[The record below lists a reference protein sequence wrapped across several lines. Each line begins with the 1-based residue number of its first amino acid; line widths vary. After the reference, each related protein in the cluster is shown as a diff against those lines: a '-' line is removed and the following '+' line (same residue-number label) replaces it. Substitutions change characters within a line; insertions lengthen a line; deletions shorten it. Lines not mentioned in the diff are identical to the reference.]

1 MWGLFCGVFS
11 CFGGVFGVVLGS
23 IATKTLDLEWILMRA
38 HIISLWLLYQNI
50 QYNDVNRL
58 SKKVVLVTGSGRGFG
73 RAIAIAYASEGAKV
87 VSVARSINEL
97 KDAEKAMKNVG
108 GDVLTLTA
116 DLSVDD
122 GIQHVHDKTMEEF
135 GGLDVLVN
143 NAATNSWLTIED
155 MTLESWDHI
164 ISVNLRAPFALTMAF
179 LHSMKERGAGNIINI
194 TSRSAESTNLAQLAY
209 CPSKYGLE
217 GLTQSL
223 ALELKEYNIAV
234 NSLNVA
240 SPPGLRLKPTALTLM
255 EAEKVPN
262 SVRALY
268 ADDDSMVRH
277 FRDAWVFLALQDGSG
292 ITGQRLLTK
301 TLAEVLKN
309 EGEEAAKN
317 LYQGKRIL
325 SVYTPIDWPEM
336 VRYQTPEGGFKE
348 KWFS

>member
-1 MWGLFCGVFS
+1 MLLFWQ
-11 CFGGVFGVVLGS
+11 L
-23 IATKTLDLEWILMRA
+23 
-38 HIISLWLLYQNI
+38 ISLWIYI
-50 QYNDVNRL
+50 PTYNNNNVNRL
-58 SKKVVLVTGSGRGFG
+58 SKKIVLVTGSGRGFG
-73 RAIAIAYASEGAKV
+73 RAMAIAYASEGAKV

-97 KDAEKAMKNVG
+97 RDAEKAMKNVG

-122 GIQHVHDKTMEEF
+122 GIQHVHDKTIEEF
-135 GGLDVLVN
+135 GGLDILVN

-155 MTLESWDHI
+155 MTLESWNQI

-194 TSRSAESTNLAQLAY
+194 TSRSAESANLAQIAY

-268 ADDDSMVRH
+268 ADDDSMVH
-277 FRDAWVFLALQDGSG
+277 YFRDAWVFLALQDGSG
-292 ITGQRLLTK
+292 ITGQRLLTN
-301 TLAEVLKN
+301 TLAEVLKS

-325 SVYTPIDWPEM
+325 SVYTPIEWPEM

-348 KWFS
+348 KWFN